1 MTFAHTIDRVA
12 EMTRAS
18 RARLERFRL
27 PLFLAA
33 LAFFLGGAA
42 LSAASLDL
50 QSQPIELVPL
60 LLLLVG
66 LVPITLLYGAFG
78 IQLLAASARL
88 SIPIGRAYRV
98 ATYATLAEAL
108 PVPGGAIVRT
118 GALVGAG
125 AKVGEGTTLVIGT
138 AALWIALA
146 AAGAGVAIVGHDQAV
161 GLAVGSAG
169 AAATAMLTVWL
180 WRVAGP
186 RIAGLTVLHRM
197 CGLMLFA
204 VRLWLS
210 FAALSFVVPIGDM
223 LPFAF
228 ASIAGSAAS
237 IAPAGLGVGEA
248 LAALLSDLVAV
259 PAAVAF
265 LAVGLNRIGGL
276 GATALVALIL
286 ELAHGRG
293 QKPREAA

>member
-1 MTFAHTIDRVA
+1 MRFSA
-12 EMTRAS
+12 EQLVEQGRS
-18 RARLERFRL
+18 WQRRLQPYRL

-33 LAFFLGGAA
+33 LAVFLGGAVV
-42 LSAASLDL
+42 SAASLDW
-50 QSQPIELVPL
+50 QSQTIAVVPL
-60 LLLLVG
+60 LLLLVV
-66 LVPITLLYGAFG
+66 LVPVTLLYGAFG
-78 IQLLAASARL
+78 LQLLATSARL

-125 AKVGEGTTLVIGT
+125 AKLGEGTALVIGT

-146 AAGAGVAIVGHDQAV
+146 AAGAGLAIVGNDQAI
-161 GLAVGSAG
+161 GLAVGIAG
-169 AAATAMLTVWL
+169 GAATAALTAWL

-186 RIAGLTVLHRM
+186 RIAVLTLLHRL

-204 VRLWLS
+204 LRLWLS
-210 FAALSFVVPIGDM
+210 FAALSFAVPIGSM

-237 IAPAGLGVGEA
+237 IAPAGLGIGEA
-248 LAALLSDLVAV
+248 LAALLSDSVAV
-259 PAAVAF
+259 PAAAAF

-276 GATALVALIL
+276 GATALVALAL
-286 ELAHGRG
+286 ELADGKR
-293 QKPREAA
+293 QKPQEAA